1 MLLMSHS
8 YKTRSQTFDGSSDT
22 SGTTVSVAAPE
33 IITNLETKL
42 QPRCHDLM
50 N

>member
-1 MLLMSHS
+1 MSLTSHP

-22 SGTTVSVAAPE
+22 SVTTVSVAAPE
-33 IITNLETKL
+33 IITILETKL
-42 QPRCHDLM
+42 LPRCHDLM